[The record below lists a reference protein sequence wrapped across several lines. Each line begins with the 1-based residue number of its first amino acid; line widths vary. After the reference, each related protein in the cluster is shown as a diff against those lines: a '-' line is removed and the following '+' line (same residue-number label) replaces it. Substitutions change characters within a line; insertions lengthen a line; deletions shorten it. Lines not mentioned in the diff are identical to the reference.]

1 MDDKKND
8 GLDEQVLANLAEALN
23 SITDMVSK
31 TLKEDR
37 YYPGFREDMMD
48 VRQRIDKVVHVLHE
62 GNGEK
67 PLITRMSLAEFAI
80 EFLKENV
87 QDLKETKADKAT
99 SENAAIVSSRITM
112 RGYIITGVIAGA
124 TAIIVSVLDKVF

>member
-1 MDDKKND
+1 MNDKKED
-8 GLDEQVLANLAEALN
+8 ELDEQVLANLADALH

-48 VRQRIDKVVHVLHE
+48 VRKRIDKVVHVLHE

-67 PLITRMSLAEFAI
+67 PLITRMSLAEFSI
-80 EFLKENV
+80 ESLKEDV
-87 QDLKETKADKAT
+87 QELKETKADKVL
-99 SENAAIVSSRITM
+99 SESAAIVSSRITM

-124 TAIIVSVLDKVF
+124 TAIIVSILDKVF